1 MVAGGCL
8 RRIRER
14 LGLTYRD
21 VERAS
26 YDVAQRRGRPDFIVR
41 VSRLADFENGG
52 VTPSLYKLYS
62 LCAIYHLDLL
72 EVCGWFD
79 VPLTECLRDAVEQA
93 APNTHVIAIHGDRRT
108 PLAAADTRGPSPD
121 HLPGTS
127 LPQSLVPT
135 QTAVLRRQPEEWDA
149 LAVALFEGPLRYR
162 MGFIGT
168 EDHWME
174 PLLRPGSIVL
184 FDPTRRRVENS
195 GWPNE
200 FDRPIYFV
208 ELRDGYRCCWCSRDR
223 DRLILQPHPLSPCT
237 PETPKYPEEAEIAG
251 QVVGMAMRLF
261 AA

>member
-1 MVAGGCL
+1 VVPGSSL
-8 RRIRER
+8 RRVRER

-26 YDVAQRRGRPDFIVR
+26 YDVAQRRGRPDFIIR
-41 VSRLADFENGG
+41 LSRLADIENGG

-62 LCAIYHLDLL
+62 LCAIYHLDFL

-79 VPLTECLRDAVEQA
+79 VPITEYLRDAVEQA
-93 APNTHVIAIHGDRRT
+93 APNTHVLETQSDQQTA
-108 PLAAADTRGPSPD
+108 PAPRGIPERSACPSPT
-121 HLPGTS
+121 LK
-127 LPQSLVPT
+127 
-135 QTAVLRRQPEEWDA
+135 QTTLLGRQAEERDA
-149 LAVALFEGPLRYR
+149 LSVALFERPLRYQ

-168 EDHWME
+168 EDRWME

-195 GWPNE
+195 GWLNE

-208 ELRDGYRCCWCSRDR
+208 ELREGYRCCWCSRDR
-223 DRLILQPHPLSPCT
+223 DRLVLQPHPLSPCI
-237 PETPKYPEEAEIAG
+237 PEIQRFPQDAEIVG
-251 QVVGMAMRLF
+251 QVVGMATRLF

>member
-1 MVAGGCL
+1 VVPGSSL
-8 RRIRER
+8 RRVRER

-26 YDVAQRRGRPDFIVR
+26 YEVAQRRGRPDFIIR
-41 VSRLADFENGG
+41 LSRLADIENGG

-79 VPLTECLRDAVEQA
+79 VPLTEYLRDAMEQA
-93 APNTHVIAIHGDRRT
+93 APNTHVVAIHGDGRT
-108 PLAAADTRGPSPD
+108 TPTAAGGSPPSRGQSPA
-121 HLPGTS
+121 
-127 LPQSLVPT
+127 PT
-135 QTAVLRRQPEEWDA
+135 QTTFLRPQPQHWDA
-149 LAVALFEGPLRYR
+149 LSVALSDGPSRYR

-184 FDPTRRRVENS
+184 FDPARRRVENS
-195 GWPNE
+195 GWANE
-200 FDRPIYFV
+200 YDRPIYFV
-208 ELRDGYRCCWCSRDR
+208 ELREGYRCCWCSRDR
-223 DRLILQPHPLSPCT
+223 DRLVLQPHPLSPCT
-237 PETPKYPEEAEIAG
+237 PEITKFPDEAEIAG
-251 QVVGMAMRLF
+251 QVVGMTMRLF

>member
-1 MVAGGCL
+1 VVPGSSL
-8 RRIRER
+8 RRVRER

-26 YDVAQRRGRPDFIVR
+26 YEVAQRRGRPDFIIR
-41 VSRLADFENGG
+41 LSRLADIENGG

-79 VPLTECLRDAVEQA
+79 VPLNEYLRDAVEQG
-93 APNTHVIAIHGDRRT
+93 APNTHVLAAHGDGQTAPVAPGNRELSHDQSSAPAQTTFLR
-108 PLAAADTRGPSPD
+108 PQAQHWNALSVALSDGPS
-121 HLPGTS
+121 
-127 LPQSLVPT
+127 
-135 QTAVLRRQPEEWDA
+135 
-149 LAVALFEGPLRYR
+149 RYR

-168 EDHWME
+168 NDHWME

-184 FDPTRRRVENS
+184 FDPTRRHVENS

-208 ELRDGYRCCWCSRDR
+208 ELRDGYRCCWCSRNR
-223 DRLILQPHPLSPCT
+223 DRLILQPHPLSPCI
-237 PETPKYPEEAEIAG
+237 PEMPKFPDEAEIIG

>member
-1 MVAGGCL
+1 VVPGISL
-8 RRIRER
+8 RRVRER

-26 YDVAQRRGRPDFIVR
+26 YEVARRRGRPDFIIR
-41 VSRLADFENGG
+41 LSRLADIENGG

-62 LCAIYHLDLL
+62 LCAIYHLDLV
-72 EVCGWFD
+72 EVCDWFD
-79 VPLTECLRDAVEQA
+79 VPLNEYLRDAVEQP
-93 APNTHVIAIHGDRRT
+93 APNTHVLAIHGDGQT
-108 PLAAADTRGPSPD
+108 APATSIAAKPSPD
-121 HLPGTS
+121 PSLAAGQATS
-127 LPQSLVPT
+127 LKPQP
-135 QTAVLRRQPEEWDA
+135 RHWDA
-149 LAVALFEGPLRYR
+149 LSVALSEGPSRYR

-168 EDHWME
+168 NDHWME

-208 ELRDGYRCCWCSRDR
+208 ELRDGYRCCWCSRNR
-223 DRLILQPHPLSPCT
+223 DRLILHPHPLSPCI
-237 PETPKYPEEAEIAG
+237 PEMPKFPDEAEVIG

>member
-1 MVAGGCL
+1 VVPGSSL
-8 RRIRER
+8 RRVRER

-26 YDVAQRRGRPDFIVR
+26 YEVAQRRGRPDFIIR
-41 VSRLADFENGG
+41 LSRLADIENGG

-72 EVCGWFD
+72 EVCQWFD
-79 VPLTECLRDAVEQA
+79 VPLTEYLRDAVEQP
-93 APNTHVIAIHGDRRT
+93 APNTHV
-108 PLAAADTRGPSPD
+108 LATHDG
-121 HLPGTS
+121 
-127 LPQSLVPT
+127 
-135 QTAVLRRQPEEWDA
+135 QTAPAVAASREPPLDRSPAPTRTTFLRPQAQGWDA
-149 LAVALFEGPLRYR
+149 LSVALSEGPSRYR

-208 ELRDGYRCCWCSRDR
+208 ELREGYRCCWCSRDR
-223 DRLILQPHPLSPCT
+223 DRLVLQPHPLSRCV
-237 PETPKYPEEAEIAG
+237 PEMPKFPDEAEILG